1 MQTLKSNAKKVF
13 LQVYGD
19 DPETP
24 DELHRTARKIK
35 KMAKNPFI
43 PFSRPWIDDTEIEA
57 VSQVLAS
64 KWISTGN
71 RVREFERAF
80 AEYLGVKHAIAVSSC
95 TAALHLSLVVA
106 EIGSGDEV
114 ITTPYTFTATAE
126 AIRYVGAK
134 PVFVDIDPNTLNI
147 DATKIEQ
154 AITPRTRAIL
164 PVHIA
169 GLPCDMDVI
178 QDICRN
184 HNLVLIDDAAH
195 AIPTEYKGQYI
206 GNMGDL
212 SAFSFYANKN
222 MTTGEGGM
230 ITTNN
235 DAFAKPLRTMRLHG
249 IDKDAWARQSA
260 RDIWRYDIATEGY
273 KYNMTDIQAAMGL
286 CQLMKLNKQHERRRN
301 LAQIYQTELAS
312 FPQISTP
319 VAPENPNEHSW
330 HLYIIQLPPGERDG
344 FIGALREANIE
355 CSVHYIPLHLFE
367 FYQAQY
373 GYCVGD
379 FPCAE
384 AAFERVVSLPLH
396 PGLTEA
402 EIHIV
407 IDAIGNFFSY
417 ERS

>member
-1 MQTLKSNAKKVF
+1 
-13 LQVYGD
+13 
-19 DPETP
+19 
-24 DELHRTARKIK
+24 
-35 KMAKNPFI
+35 MAKNRFI

-64 KWISTGN
+64 KWISTGT
-71 RVREFERAF
+71 RTREFERAF

-106 EIGSGDEV
+106 GVGSGDEV

-126 AIRYVGAK
+126 AVRYVGAK
-134 PVFVDIDPNTLNI
+134 PVFVDIQPGTLNI
-147 DATKIEQ
+147 DVTQIEQ
-154 AITPRTRAIL
+154 AITRRTKAIL
-164 PVHIA
+164 PVHFA
-169 GLPCDMDVI
+169 GLPCDMDAL
-178 QDICRN
+178 QAICRN
-184 HNLVLIDDAAH
+184 HNLTLIDDAAH

-206 GNMGDL
+206 GNIGDL

-222 MTTGEGGM
+222 LTTGEGGM

-249 IDKDAWARQSA
+249 IDKDAWARQSQ

-286 CQLMKLNKQHERRRN
+286 CQLMKLNKQHERRRD
-301 LAQIYQTELAS
+301 LVQIYQKELAH

-319 VAPENPNEHSW
+319 VAPDNPKGHSW
-330 HLYIIQLPPGERDG
+330 HLYIIQLPPGEREG

-367 FYQAQY
+367 FYQEQY
-373 GYCVGD
+373 GYRIGD

-396 PGLTEA
+396 PGLTEE

-407 IDAIGNFFSY
+407 IDEIGKIVG
-417 ERS
+417 

>member
-1 MQTLKSNAKKVF
+1 
-13 LQVYGD
+13 
-19 DPETP
+19 
-24 DELHRTARKIK
+24 
-35 KMAKNPFI
+35 MAKNPFI

-106 EIGSGDEV
+106 GIGSDDEV

-134 PVFVDIDPNTLNI
+134 PIFVDIQPDTLNI
-147 DATKIEQ
+147 DTSKIEQ
-154 AITPRTRAIL
+154 AITDRTKAIL

-169 GLPCDMDVI
+169 GIPCNMDAL
-178 QDICRN
+178 QDISQR
-184 HNLVLIDDAAH
+184 HNLTLIDDAAH
-195 AIPTEYKGQYI
+195 AIPVEYRGQHI
-206 GNMGDL
+206 GSIGDL

-222 MTTGEGGM
+222 LTTGEGGM

-249 IDKDAWARQSA
+249 IDKDAWARQSQ
-260 RDIWRYDIATEGY
+260 RNIWHYDITTEGY

-301 LAQIYQTELAS
+301 FAQIYQTELTK

-319 VAPENPNEHSW
+319 IAPDNPREHAW
-330 HLYIIQLPPGERDG
+330 HLYIIQLHNGNRDE
-344 FIGALREANIE
+344 FVEALREANIE
-355 CSVHYIPLHLFE
+355 CSVHYIPLHLFD
-367 FYQAQY
+367 FYQERY
-373 GYCVGD
+373 GYQVGD

-384 AAFERVVSLPLH
+384 AAFEGVVSLPLH
-396 PGLTEA
+396 PGLTEE

-407 IDAIGNFFSY
+407 IDTIGKILAL
-417 ERS
+417 

>member
-1 MQTLKSNAKKVF
+1 
-13 LQVYGD
+13 
-19 DPETP
+19 
-24 DELHRTARKIK
+24 
-35 KMAKNPFI
+35 MANNRFI

-106 EIGSGDEV
+106 GVGSGDEV

-126 AIRYVGAK
+126 AIRYVDAK
-134 PVFVDIDPNTLNI
+134 PVFVDIHPGTLNI
-147 DATKIEQ
+147 DTSQIEQ
-154 AITPRTRAIL
+154 AITPRTKAIL

-169 GLPCDMDVI
+169 GIPCDMNAL
-178 QDICRN
+178 QDISQRY
-184 HNLVLIDDAAH
+184 NLTLIDDAAH
-195 AIPTEYKGQYI
+195 AIPAEYGGQHI
-206 GNMGDL
+206 GSIGDL

-222 MTTGEGGM
+222 LTTGEGGM

-235 DAFAKPLRTMRLHG
+235 DAFAEPLRTMRLHG
-249 IDKDAWARQSA
+249 IDKDAWARQSQ
-260 RDIWRYDIATEGY
+260 RNIWHYDIATEGY
-273 KYNMTDIQAAMGL
+273 KYNMTDIQAAMGV

-301 LAQIYQTELAS
+301 FAHIYQTELAK

-319 VAPENPNEHSW
+319 VAPDNAREHAW

-344 FIGALREANIE
+344 FIGTLREANIE

-367 FYQAQY
+367 FYQERY
-373 GYCVGD
+373 GYRVGD
-379 FPCAE
+379 FPRAE

-396 PGLTEA
+396 PGLTEE

-407 IDAIGNFFSY
+407 IDMIGKILAS
-417 ERS
+417 

>member
-1 MQTLKSNAKKVF
+1 
-13 LQVYGD
+13 
-19 DPETP
+19 
-24 DELHRTARKIK
+24 
-35 KMAKNPFI
+35 MANNPFI

-106 EIGSGDEV
+106 GIGSDDEV

-134 PVFVDIDPNTLNI
+134 PVFVDIHPDTLNI
-147 DATKIEQ
+147 DTSKIEQ
-154 AITPRTRAIL
+154 AITPRTKAIL

-169 GLPCDMDVI
+169 GIPCDMNAL
-178 QDICRN
+178 QDISQR
-184 HNLVLIDDAAH
+184 HNLTLIDDAAH
-195 AIPTEYKGQYI
+195 AIPAEYSGQHI
-206 GNMGDL
+206 GSIGDL

-222 MTTGEGGM
+222 LTTGEGGM
-230 ITTNN
+230 ITTNS
-235 DAFAKPLRTMRLHG
+235 DVFAEPLRTMRLHG
-249 IDKDAWARQSA
+249 IDKDAWARQSE
-260 RDIWRYDIATEGY
+260 RNVWYYDIATEGY

-301 LAQIYQTELAS
+301 FAQIYQTELAK

-319 VAPENPNEHSW
+319 VAPDNAREHAW
-330 HLYIIQLPPGERDG
+330 HLYIIQLHTGNREE
-344 FIGALREANIE
+344 FIEALREVNIE

-367 FYQAQY
+367 FYQKRY
-373 GYCVGD
+373 GYRIGD

-384 AAFERVVSLPLH
+384 AVFERVVSLPLH
-396 PGLTEA
+396 PGLTET

-407 IDAIGNFFSY
+407 IDAIGKALAS
-417 ERS
+417 

>member
-1 MQTLKSNAKKVF
+1 
-13 LQVYGD
+13 
-19 DPETP
+19 
-24 DELHRTARKIK
+24 
-35 KMAKNPFI
+35 MAKNPFI

-106 EIGSGDEV
+106 GIGSDDEV

-134 PVFVDIDPNTLNI
+134 PVFVDIHPDTLNI
-147 DATKIEQ
+147 DTSKIEQ
-154 AITPRTRAIL
+154 VITPRTKAIL

-169 GLPCDMDVI
+169 GIPCDMNVL
-178 QDICRN
+178 QDISQR
-184 HNLVLIDDAAH
+184 HNLTLIDDAAH
-195 AIPTEYKGQYI
+195 AIPVEYRGQHI
-206 GNMGDL
+206 GSIGDL

-222 MTTGEGGM
+222 LTTGEGGM

-249 IDKDAWARQSA
+249 IDKDAWARQSQ
-260 RDIWRYDIATEGY
+260 RNIWHYDIATEGY

-301 LAQIYQTELAS
+301 FAQIYQTELAK

-319 VAPENPNEHSW
+319 IAPDNPREHAW
-330 HLYIIQLPPGERDG
+330 HLYIIQLRTGTRDE
-344 FIGALREANIE
+344 FVEALREANIE

-367 FYQAQY
+367 FYQERY
-373 GYCVGD
+373 GYRVGD

-396 PGLTEA
+396 PGLTEE

-407 IDAIGNFFSY
+407 IDTIGKILAS
-417 ERS
+417 

>member
-1 MQTLKSNAKKVF
+1 
-13 LQVYGD
+13 
-19 DPETP
+19 
-24 DELHRTARKIK
+24 
-35 KMAKNPFI
+35 MAKNPFI

-106 EIGSGDEV
+106 GIGSDDEV

-134 PVFVDIDPNTLNI
+134 PVFVDIHPDTLNI
-147 DATKIEQ
+147 DTSKIEQ
-154 AITPRTRAIL
+154 VITPRTKAIL

-169 GLPCDMDVI
+169 GIPCDMNVL
-178 QDICRN
+178 QDISQR
-184 HNLVLIDDAAH
+184 HNLTLIDDAAH
-195 AIPTEYKGQYI
+195 AIPVEYRGQHI
-206 GNMGDL
+206 GSIGDL

-222 MTTGEGGM
+222 LTTGEGGM

-249 IDKDAWARQSA
+249 IDKDAWARQSQ
-260 RDIWRYDIATEGY
+260 RNIWHYDIATEGY

-301 LAQIYQTELAS
+301 FAQIYQTELAK

-319 VAPENPNEHSW
+319 IAPDNPREHAW
-330 HLYIIQLPPGERDG
+330 HLYIIQLRTGTRDE
-344 FIGALREANIE
+344 FVASLREANIE
-355 CSVHYIPLHLFE
+355 CSVHYIPLHLFD
-367 FYQAQY
+367 FYQERY
-373 GYCVGD
+373 GYRVGD

-407 IDAIGNFFSY
+407 IDTIGKILAS
-417 ERS
+417 

>member
-1 MQTLKSNAKKVF
+1 
-13 LQVYGD
+13 
-19 DPETP
+19 
-24 DELHRTARKIK
+24 
-35 KMAKNPFI
+35 MAENRFI

-80 AEYLGVKHAIAVSSC
+80 AEHLGVKHAIAVSSC

-106 EIGSGDEV
+106 DIGSGDEV

-134 PVFVDIDPNTLNI
+134 PVFVDIHPDTLNI
-147 DATKIEQ
+147 DTNKIER
-154 AITPRTRAIL
+154 AITPRTKAIL

-169 GLPCDMDVI
+169 GIPCDMDALR
-178 QDICRN
+178 DISQN
-184 HNLVLIDDAAH
+184 HNLMLIDDAAH
-195 AIPTEYKGQYI
+195 AIPVEYKGQHI
-206 GNMGDL
+206 GAIGDL

-222 MTTGEGGM
+222 LTTGEGGM
-230 ITTNN
+230 ITTNS
-235 DAFAKPLRTMRLHG
+235 DVFAEPLRTMRLHG
-249 IDKDAWARQSA
+249 IDKDAWARQSQ
-260 RDIWRYDIATEGY
+260 RNIWRYDIATEGY

-301 LAQIYQTELAS
+301 FAQIYQTELAK

-319 VAPENPNEHSW
+319 VAPDNPREHAW
-330 HLYIIQLPPGERDG
+330 HLYIIQLQTGNRDA
-344 FIGALREANIE
+344 FVESLSEANIE

-367 FYQAQY
+367 FYQEQY
-373 GYCVGD
+373 GYRVGD

-396 PGLTEA
+396 PGLTEGDV
-402 EIHIV
+402 HIV
-407 IDAIGNFFSY
+407 IDAIGKILEHN
-417 ERS
+417 

>member
-1 MQTLKSNAKKVF
+1 
-13 LQVYGD
+13 
-19 DPETP
+19 
-24 DELHRTARKIK
+24 
-35 KMAKNPFI
+35 MAQNRFI

-106 EIGSGDEV
+106 GIGSDDEV

-134 PVFVDIDPNTLNI
+134 PVFVDIHPDTLNI
-147 DATKIEQ
+147 DTSKIER
-154 AITPRTRAIL
+154 AITDRTKAIL

-169 GLPCDMDVI
+169 GIPCDMDAL
-178 QDICRN
+178 QDISER
-184 HNLVLIDDAAH
+184 HNLTLIDDAAH
-195 AIPTEYKGQYI
+195 AIPAEYRGQHI
-206 GNMGDL
+206 GNLGDL

-222 MTTGEGGM
+222 LTTGEGGM

-235 DAFAKPLRTMRLHG
+235 DAFAEPLRTMRLHG
-249 IDKDAWARQSA
+249 IDKDAWSRQSQ
-260 RDIWRYDIATEGY
+260 RNIWHYDITTEGY

-301 LAQIYQTELAS
+301 FAQIYQTELS
-312 FPQISTP
+312 KFPQISTP
-319 VAPENPNEHSW
+319 VAPDNPREHAW
-330 HLYIIQLPPGERDG
+330 HLYIIQLQTGKRDE
-344 FIGALREANIE
+344 FVESLREANIE

-367 FYQAQY
+367 FYQERY
-373 GYCVGD
+373 GYRVGD

-384 AAFERVVSLPLH
+384 AVFERVVSLPLH

-402 EIHIV
+402 DLHIV
-407 IDAIGNFFSY
+407 IDAIGKTLDT
-417 ERS
+417 

>member
-1 MQTLKSNAKKVF
+1 
-13 LQVYGD
+13 
-19 DPETP
+19 
-24 DELHRTARKIK
+24 
-35 KMAKNPFI
+35 MANNPFI
-43 PFSRPWIDDTEIEA
+43 PFSRPWIDDTEIKA

-106 EIGSGDEV
+106 GIGNGDEV

-134 PVFVDIDPNTLNI
+134 PVFVDIHPDTLNI
-147 DATKIEQ
+147 DTSKVEQ
-154 AITPRTRAIL
+154 AITARTKAIL

-169 GLPCDMDVI
+169 GIPCDMDAL
-178 QDICRN
+178 QDISQR
-184 HNLVLIDDAAH
+184 HNFKLIDDAAH
-195 AIPTEYKGQYI
+195 AIPAEYRGQHI
-206 GNMGDL
+206 GSIGDL

-222 MTTGEGGM
+222 LTTGEGGM
-230 ITTNN
+230 ITTNSA
-235 DAFAKPLRTMRLHG
+235 AFAEPLRTMRLHG
-249 IDKDAWARQSA
+249 IDKDAWARQSQ
-260 RDIWRYDIATEGY
+260 RNIWHYDITTEGY

-301 LAQIYQTELAS
+301 FAQIYQTELAK

-319 VAPENPNEHSW
+319 IAPDNAREHAW
-330 HLYIIQLPPGERDG
+330 HLYIIQLHTGNRDE
-344 FIGALREANIE
+344 FLEALSEANIE

-367 FYQAQY
+367 FYQERY
-373 GYCVGD
+373 GYRVGD

-396 PGLTEA
+396 PGLTEE

-407 IDAIGNFFSY
+407 IDAIGETLAS
-417 ERS
+417 

>member
-1 MQTLKSNAKKVF
+1 
-13 LQVYGD
+13 
-19 DPETP
+19 
-24 DELHRTARKIK
+24 
-35 KMAKNPFI
+35 MAENRFI

-106 EIGSGDEV
+106 GIGSGDEV

-134 PVFVDIDPNTLNI
+134 PVFVDIHPDTLNI
-147 DATKIEQ
+147 DTHKIGQ
-154 AITPRTRAIL
+154 AITSRTKAIL

-169 GLPCDMDVI
+169 GIPCDMDAL
-178 QDICRN
+178 QDISKN
-184 HNLVLIDDAAH
+184 HNLTLIDDAAH
-195 AIPTEYKGQYI
+195 AIPVEYRGQHI
-206 GNMGDL
+206 GNIGDL

-222 MTTGEGGM
+222 LTTGEGGM
-230 ITTNN
+230 ITTNS
-235 DAFAKPLRTMRLHG
+235 DTFAEPLRTMRLHG
-249 IDKDAWARQSA
+249 IDKDAWSRQA
-260 RDIWRYDIATEGY
+260 QRNIWRYDISTEGY
-273 KYNMTDIQAAMGL
+273 KYNMTDIQAAMGV

-301 LAQIYQTELAS
+301 FAQMYQTELAK

-319 VAPENPNEHSW
+319 IAPDNAREHAW
-330 HLYIIQLPPGERDG
+330 HLYIIQLNTGNRDA
-344 FIGALREANIE
+344 FVAALREANIE

-367 FYQAQY
+367 FYQERY
-373 GYCVGD
+373 GYRVGD

-384 AAFERVVSLPLH
+384 AAFEGVVSLPLH
-396 PGLTEA
+396 PGLTEKD
-402 EIHIV
+402 IHTV
-407 IDAIGNFFSY
+407 IDAIGKIL
-417 ERS
+417 EA

>member
-1 MQTLKSNAKKVF
+1 
-13 LQVYGD
+13 
-19 DPETP
+19 
-24 DELHRTARKIK
+24 
-35 KMAKNPFI
+35 MAENRFI

-64 KWISTGN
+64 KWISSGN

-134 PVFVDIDPNTLNI
+134 PVFVDVHPDTLNI
-147 DATKIEQ
+147 DTGKIEQ
-154 AITPRTRAIL
+154 AITSRTKAIL

-169 GLPCDMDVI
+169 GIPCDMDALR
-178 QDICRN
+178 DISQS
-184 HNLVLIDDAAH
+184 HNLMLIDDAAH
-195 AIPTEYKGQYI
+195 AIPVEYKGQHI
-206 GNMGDL
+206 GAIGDL

-222 MTTGEGGM
+222 LTTAEGGM
-230 ITTNN
+230 ITTNS

-249 IDKDAWARQSA
+249 IDKDAWARQSQ
-260 RDIWRYDIATEGY
+260 RNIWRYDIATEGY

-301 LAQIYQTELAS
+301 FAQIYQTELS
-312 FPQISTP
+312 KFPQIRTP
-319 VAPENPNEHSW
+319 VAPDNPREHAW
-330 HLYIIQLPPGERDG
+330 HLYIIQLQTGNRDA
-344 FIGALREANIE
+344 FVESLSEANIE
-355 CSVHYIPLHLFE
+355 CSVHYIPLHLFD
-367 FYQAQY
+367 FYQERY
-373 GYCVGD
+373 GYRVGD

-396 PGLTEA
+396 PGLTESDV
-402 EIHIV
+402 HYV
-407 IDAIGNFFSY
+407 IDIINKTVENKPKLSKL
-417 ERS
+417 

>member
-1 MQTLKSNAKKVF
+1 
-13 LQVYGD
+13 
-19 DPETP
+19 
-24 DELHRTARKIK
+24 
-35 KMAKNPFI
+35 MAKNPFI

-71 RVREFERAF
+71 RVREFERSF

-106 EIGSGDEV
+106 GVGNDDEV

-134 PVFVDIDPNTLNI
+134 PVFVDINPDTLNI
-147 DATKIEQ
+147 DTSKIEQ
-154 AITPRTRAIL
+154 AVTPRTKAIL

-169 GLPCDMDVI
+169 GIACDMDAI

-195 AIPTEYKGQYI
+195 AIPTEYKGQSI
-206 GNMGDL
+206 GNIGDL

-222 MTTGEGGM
+222 LTTGEGGM

-235 DAFAKPLRTMRLHG
+235 DAFAEPLRTMRLHG
-249 IDKDAWARQSA
+249 IDKDAWSRQSQ
-260 RDIWRYDIATEGY
+260 RDIWRYDITTEGY

-301 LAQIYQTELAS
+301 FAQIYQTELAKFS
-312 FPQISTP
+312 QISTP
-319 VAPENPNEHSW
+319 VIPDNPREHSW
-330 HLYIIQLPPGERDG
+330 HLYIIQLQNGKRDE
-344 FIGALREANIE
+344 FVASLSEANVE

-367 FYQAQY
+367 FYQEKY
-373 GYCVGD
+373 GYRVGD
-379 FPCAE
+379 FPYAE
-384 AAFERVVSLPLH
+384 AAYERVVSLPLH
-396 PGLTEA
+396 PGLTDGD
-402 EIHIV
+402 IHTV
-407 IDAIGNFFSY
+407 VAAIGKILNA
-417 ERS
+417 

>member
-1 MQTLKSNAKKVF
+1 
-13 LQVYGD
+13 
-19 DPETP
+19 
-24 DELHRTARKIK
+24 
-35 KMAKNPFI
+35 MAQNPFI

-106 EIGSGDEV
+106 GVGNDDEV

-134 PVFVDIDPNTLNI
+134 PVFVDIHPDTLNI
-147 DATKIEQ
+147 DATKIER
-154 AITPRTRAIL
+154 AITPQTKAIL

-169 GLPCDMDVI
+169 GIACDMDAI

-195 AIPTEYKGQYI
+195 AIPTEYKGQSI
-206 GNMGDL
+206 GNIGDL

-222 MTTGEGGM
+222 LTTGEGGM
-230 ITTNN
+230 ITTNS
-235 DAFAKPLRTMRLHG
+235 DAFAEPLRTMRLHG
-249 IDKDAWARQSA
+249 IDKDAWARQSQ
-260 RDIWRYDIATEGY
+260 RDIWRYDITTEGY

-301 LAQIYQTELAS
+301 FAQIYQTELAK

-319 VAPENPNEHSW
+319 AVPENPREHSW
-330 HLYIIQLPPGERDG
+330 HLYIIQLYTGNRDEVV
-344 FIGALREANIE
+344 ASLSEANIE

-367 FYQAQY
+367 FYQKKY
-373 GYCVGD
+373 GYRVGD

-384 AAFERVVSLPLH
+384 AAYERVVSLPLH
-396 PGLTEA
+396 PGLIDGD
-402 EIHIV
+402 IHTV
-407 IDAIGNFFSY
+407 IAAIEKILNA
-417 ERS
+417 